1 MPNRAAKLKQA
12 DAKRYIAAAV
22 QAGVTPGKITFSP
35 DGTVTIYPAGAAGED
50 SPNPCDRLLD

>member
-22 QAGVTPGKITFSP
+22 QAGVSATAWPYAARL
-35 DGTVTIYPAGAAGED
+35 DGRA
-50 SPNPCDRLLD
+50 